1 MPGAGGARGG
11 TGVRPAAPSDTGVV
25 NNSPVNGMG
34 FGACMKYY
42 ASRAQFPFG
51 WISFLVYMTACFD
64 RLLFGWAGSAAN
76 SAQGAANPAT
86 IVQSFVKF
94 LMRVFQV
101 GAPRGMRVTFAA
113 PEEYDPNGLY
123 GPEPFP
129 FQTPGAEKCH
139 RMLNTWLYKC
149 EDSQG

>member
-1 MPGAGGARGG
+1 MSQTSG
-11 TGVRPAAPSDTGVV
+11 
-25 NNSPVNGMG
+25 
-34 FGACMKYY
+34 
-42 ASRAQFPFG
+42 FPFG
-51 WISFLVYMTACFD
+51 WISFFVYITGCFD
-64 RLLFGWAGSAAN
+64 RALLGWVGSSQVGRGGPNLALA
-76 SAQGAANPAT
+76 
-86 IVQSFVKF
+86 VQTFVSF
-94 LMRVFQV
+94 LMRAFQV

-149 EDSQG
+149 EATQG